1 MSGHL
6 FNTNKLKYAMKKKPV
21 DKCILCSIVNQL
33 EKVDSLEIYRTDKFV
48 ISVNLYP
55 FNTGHL
61 MIFPIRHIEHIE
73 DLTESEAL
81 QLHKLTILA
90 VKILK
95 SEYKPHGFNIGY
107 NLENAAGASIRHIHQ
122 HIVPRYENE
131 TGFLDVLSGTKVVII
146 DPVEVRNHLTCKFKE
161 FEELKESNFLND

>member
-6 FNTNKLKYAMKKKPV
+6 FNPHKLQYALKEKSIE
-21 DKCILCSIVNQL
+21 CILCSIANKSKL
-33 EKVDSLEIYRTDKFV
+33 ESLEVYRTDKF
-48 ISVNLYP
+48 IIAVNLYP

-73 DLTESEAL
+73 DLTEPEAL
-81 QLHKLTILA
+81 QLHKLTTA
-90 VKILK
+90 TVKILK

-131 TGFLDVLSGTKVVII
+131 TGFLDVISGTKVAIT
-146 DPVEVRNHLTCKFKE
+146 DPVMVRDTLICKFKE
-161 FEELKESNFLND
+161 YD

>member
-1 MSGHL
+1 MTGHL
-6 FNTNKLKYAMKKKPV
+6 FNPYKLKYATKKKSAN
-21 DKCILCSIVNQL
+21 DECILCSIANQSQ
-33 EKVDSLEIYRTDKFV
+33 ETDSLEIYRADNFI

-81 QLHKLTILA
+81 QMHKLMVTT
-90 VKILK
+90 VKLLK
-95 SEYKPHGFNIGY
+95 SEYNPHGFNIGY
-107 NLENAAGASIRHIHQ
+107 NLENSSGASIRHIHQ

-131 TGFLDVLSGTKVVII
+131 IGFLDVLSGTKVVIT
-146 DPVEVRNHLTCKFKE
+146 DPTEVRDNLICKFKE
-161 FEELKESNFLND
+161 YKF